1 MRTTTKITARQTW
14 NKINETGQDP
24 VNGSIAL
31 TVIIQHWYANK
42 VEAANTQAQ
51 NLKRSD
57 KKTQCHQYH
66 FIKPETGKALGSL
79 VTKEWDKQ

>member
-51 NLKRSD
+51 NLK
-57 KKTQCHQYH
+57 T
-66 FIKPETGKALGSL
+66 P
-79 VTKEWDKQ
+79 VTKKHNAINITLSSRE

>member
-51 NLKRSD
+51 NLKTPVT
-57 KKTQCHQYH
+57 KTQCHQYH

-79 VTKEWDKQ
+79 VTKEWGKQ